1 MLEGCMSISIP
12 HFMDREPTRHLD
24 AHKGFISSSQIHY
37 TVKVKLE
44 VPGSQVL
51 MYLCPTELTLISPP
65 YILFSH
71 LELSPHIWH
80 PQFHFLSCSL
90 RYIYTLTVTFSQA
103 ILPLNGRL
111 GFHISSVF
119 TIVGKWAIYIIF
131 FFFFAVP
138 RGIQD
143 LPNQGIKPLCPAFKV
158 QSLNHWPRE
167 VQEVVKYRCT
177 ILNIL
182 G

>member
-1 MLEGCMSISIP
+1 
-12 HFMDREPTRHLD
+12 
-24 AHKGFISSSQIHY
+24 
-37 TVKVKLE
+37 
-44 VPGSQVL
+44 

-131 FFFFAVP
+131 FFFLLYHVAYRIF
-138 RGIQD
+138 
-143 LPNQGIKPLCPAFKV
+143 LT
-158 QSLNHWPRE
+158 RE
-167 VQEVVKYRCT
+167 SNPCALHLKFRVLTTGPEKSRKWSNTDAQF
-177 ILNIL
+177 
-182 G
+182 

>member
-1 MLEGCMSISIP
+1 
-12 HFMDREPTRHLD
+12 
-24 AHKGFISSSQIHY
+24 
-37 TVKVKLE
+37 
-44 VPGSQVL
+44 
-51 MYLCPTELTLISPP
+51 MYLCPIELILIFPS

-71 LELSPHIWH
+71 LELSLHIWH

-103 ILPLNGRL
+103 ILSLNGRL
-111 GFHISSVF
+111 GFHISSAF
-119 TIVGKWAIYIIF
+119 TIAVKWATYIIF
-131 FFFFAVP
+131 FFFLAAP

-143 LPNQGIKPLCPAFKV
+143 LPKLGIKPLCPAFEV

-167 VQEVVKYRCT
+167 VQEVIKYRCT
-177 ILNIL
+177 IINIL